1 MITCKD
7 SVVEVDGDDK
17 ELCLDIAQ
25 ILRAL
30 HYRFSAKYGDDTAE
44 ILIKQAVIDSN
55 MLEEQ
60 VKKDMDEFAK
70 ACIKGFAKTLI

>member
-7 SVVEVDGDDK
+7 SVVEMEGDDK
-17 ELCLDIAQ
+17 ELCIDAAQ

-30 HYRFSAKYGDDTAE
+30 YSRFSRNYGEDTAKM
-44 ILIKQAVIDSN
+44 LIEQALMDSHVP
-55 MLEEQ
+55 EEQ
-60 VKKDMDEFAK
+60 VKHDMDEFAK

>member
-25 ILRAL
+25 VLRAL
-30 HYRFSAKYGDDTAE
+30 YSRFSRNYGEDTSKM
-44 ILIKQAVIDSN
+44 LIEQALTDSRVP
-55 MLEEQ
+55 EEQ
-60 VKKDMDEFAK
+60 VKQDMDEFAK

>member
-7 SVVEVDGDDK
+7 SVVEMEGDDK
-17 ELCLDIAQ
+17 ELCLDAAQ

-30 HYRFSAKYGDDTAE
+30 HFLFLSKYGEETADMLME
-44 ILIKQAVIDSN
+44 QALIDSH
-55 MLEEQ
+55 MPEET
-60 VKKDMDEFAK
+60 VKENMDEFAK

>member
-7 SVVEVDGDDK
+7 SVVEMEGEDK
-17 ELCLDIAQ
+17 ELCLDAAQ

-30 HYRFSAKYGDDTAE
+30 YSRFSRNYGEDTAE
-44 ILIKQAVIDSN
+44 ILIKQALTDSRVP
-55 MLEEQ
+55 EEQ
-60 VKKDMDEFAK
+60 VKQYMDEFAK

>member
-7 SVVEVDGDDK
+7 SVVEMEGDDK
-17 ELCLDIAQ
+17 ELCLDAAQ

-30 HYRFSAKYGDDTAE
+30 HFLFLSKYGEETADMLME
-44 ILIKQAVIDSN
+44 QALIDSR
-55 MLEEQ
+55 MPEET
-60 VKKDMDEFAK
+60 VKENMDEFAK